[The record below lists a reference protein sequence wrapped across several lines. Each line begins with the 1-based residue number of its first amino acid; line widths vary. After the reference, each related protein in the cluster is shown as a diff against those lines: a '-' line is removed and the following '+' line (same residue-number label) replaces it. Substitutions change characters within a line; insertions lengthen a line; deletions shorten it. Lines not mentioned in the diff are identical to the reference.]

1 MGDFTYC
8 KGTGCELKETC
19 FRFKSK
25 FKSDREWFY
34 IIPPI
39 KEGKC
44 DYYIG
49 VNSGK
54 NLTNIDL

>member
-19 FRFKSK
+19 FRFKWK
-25 FKSDREWFY
+25 LKSDREWCF

-39 KEGKC
+39 ENGQC
-44 DYYIG
+44 DYYID
-49 VNSGK
+49 VNNGK
-54 NLTNIDL
+54 NLTKTDL

>member
-34 IIPPI
+34 IIPPF
-39 KEGKC
+39 EDGKC
-44 DYYIG
+44 EYYID

-54 NLTNIDL
+54 NLTF